1 MKQFI
6 FKVLQ
11 QPSNYRNTNCK
22 STILIKAKDLSKA
35 ENKLNEM
42 GFNLL
47 QVKGESKSSKLPVI
61 SFANYHNITML
72 GEQMLEAPEDH
83 GLI

>member
-6 FKVLQ
+6 FKVLN
-11 QPSNYRNTNCK
+11 QPGTEGNTNCK
-22 STILIKAKDLSKA
+22 STILIKAKDLAKA
-35 ENKLNEM
+35 EDKLNDM

-47 QVKGESKSSKLPVI
+47 ESATTGKSKKLPVI
-61 SFANYHNITML
+61 SFATYHTNRML

>member
-6 FKVLQ
+6 FKVIN
-11 QPSNYRNTNCK
+11 QPGVEGNTNCK
-22 STILIKAKDLSKA
+22 STILIKAKDLDQA
-35 ENKLNEM
+35 ENKLNDM

-47 QVKGESKSSKLPVI
+47 DGTPKGNSKKLPVV
-61 SFANYHNITML
+61 SFSTFHTNRML